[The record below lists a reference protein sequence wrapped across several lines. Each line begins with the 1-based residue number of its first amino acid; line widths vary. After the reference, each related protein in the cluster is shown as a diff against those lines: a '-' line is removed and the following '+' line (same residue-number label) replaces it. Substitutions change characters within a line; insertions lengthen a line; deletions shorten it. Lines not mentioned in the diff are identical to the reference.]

1 MITSKEHFHGSDL
14 EKIEALYG
22 IKKEELVNFAG
33 NVNPLGI
40 SPLLRQS
47 LSERIDA
54 ITEYPDREYTSLR
67 QSITDYL
74 NKDRGTGSPINR
86 EDVLVGNGSTELISL
101 MIQFIS
107 PSKALIL
114 SPTYSEYERELTLA
128 GSKIDYFPLK
138 EKEDFRLDC
147 NALKAKLAEGY
158 QLLVICNPNNPT
170 SSAINKDT
178 LADVLSCCQENNV
191 YCMVDETYVEFA
203 PAVNAITAVSLISDY
218 SRLIIIRGI
227 SKFFA
232 APGLRL
238 GYAVVGDKELIAKVN
253 RRKNPWTI
261 NTLAS
266 LAGEIMF
273 ADENYIHTTRA
284 FTQKERQRV
293 VTALKDITDIKFY
306 EPSANFLLLQVQK
319 DSPTSYEL
327 FEGAIKKGM
336 LLRDCSNF
344 PLLNSRFIRFCF
356 MSEEANS
363 KLLEYLKE
371 SLS

>member
-1 MITSKEHFHGSDL
+1 MITPKEHFHGSDL

-22 IKKEELVNFAG
+22 IKKEDLVNFAG

-47 LSERIDA
+47 LSEHIDA
-54 ITEYPDREYTSLR
+54 ITDYPDREYTSLR
-67 QSITDYL
+67 QSIAAYL
-74 NKDRGTGSPINR
+74 NKDSSVGAVVSR

-101 MIQFIS
+101 MIQFIN
-107 PSKALIL
+107 PTKALIL

-138 EKEDFRLDC
+138 EEDEFRLDC
-147 NALKAKLAEGY
+147 TALKAKLTEGY

-170 SSAINKDT
+170 SSAINKDK
-178 LADVLSCCQENNV
+178 LADLLTCCQDNNV

-203 PAVNAITAVSLISDY
+203 PVVNAITAVSLVSEY
-218 SRLIIIRGI
+218 NKLIIIRGI

-273 ADENYIHTTRA
+273 SDENYINTTRA
-284 FTQKERQRV
+284 FTQIERQRV
-293 VTALKDITDIKFY
+293 VNALKDIPDIKYY
-306 EPSANFLLLQVQK
+306 EPSANFVLLQVQK

-344 PLLNSRFIRFCF
+344 PLLNNRFIRFCF
-356 MSEEANS
+356 MSEDANS

-371 SLS
+371 RFI